1 MVVFLFAA
9 AVAATAAAGNPA
21 AMVSQQQ
28 RPEFSTRAP
37 TPGYP
42 PPRGWNPMDGEPP
55 MRPQCMLSVL
65 SKYCQYVYINTLLQ
79 WLTLCDCHSS
89 LILPRIILQPLKY
102 FFMCYADPGVP
113 GAPPPPGGQM
123 SFMRPPTSRPRFPPR
138 MDLAAQQAAM
148 YRARNTA
155 PPPGTGMY
163 PPTAG
168 RYPPPQHMVCICY
181 DR

>member
-1 MVVFLFAA
+1 MNTDLDGKQHLRELLTHKQSGAGSSAPPTPDSAAVMRSWPPSAASAA
-9 AVAATAAAGNPA
+9 AAAAAAAAAGNPA

-79 WLTLCDCHSS
+79 WLTLCDCHST
-89 LILPRIILQPLKY
+89 LILSRIILQPSEVL
-102 FFMCYADPGVP
+102 FHVLC
-113 GAPPPPGGQM
+113 
-123 SFMRPPTSRPRFPPR
+123 RPRSTR
-138 MDLAAQQAAM
+138 GSSTTRRSDVVHEA
-148 YRARNTA
+148 T
-155 PPPGTGMY
+155 
-163 PPTAG
+163 
-168 RYPPPQHMVCICY
+168 
-181 DR
+181 D